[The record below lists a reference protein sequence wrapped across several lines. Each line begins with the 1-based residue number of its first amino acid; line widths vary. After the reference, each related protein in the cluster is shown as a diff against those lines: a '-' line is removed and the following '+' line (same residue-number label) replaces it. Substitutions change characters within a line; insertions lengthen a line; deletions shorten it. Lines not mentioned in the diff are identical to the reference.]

1 MTKSSFKFYWRC
13 DNDDIRLSCIKLP
26 QMIGYAKYFDSNKT
40 VYFKASDKKLLKN
53 PVKRVSELMKRDLI
67 VSLCMEMN
75 T

>member
-40 VYFKASDKKLLKN
+40 VYFKVTKN
-53 PVKRVSELMKRDLI
+53 
-67 VSLCMEMN
+67 C
-75 T
+75 